1 MARYVI
7 TDGKRWIKKDK
18 KGRYSP
24 TTCGSFAEEFS
35 KDKADKVLNN
45 SLTKGLRTI
54 FRVEKAS
61 DIPKNVKPVSKEDM
75 IETEKV
81 QVSENITRWI
91 EKVESLNGLFD
102 EANKRN
108 EELTSELSK
117 VDKELS
123 DLLHYIEFAKLNAAQ
138 GYKAYKMVKERRTKR
153 RHIKN
158 EMDVLAVILSQN
170 ANDISKNI
178 KNKLNEMDKRTY
190 NPREIKE
197 LFD

>member
-18 KGRYSP
+18 KGRYLP
-24 TTCGSFAEEFS
+24 TTCGAFAEEFS

-45 SLTKGLRTI
+45 SLAKGFRSI
-54 FRVEKAS
+54 FRVERA
-61 DIPKNVKPVSKEDM
+61 DDVPKNVKPVSKDFK
-75 IETEKV
+75 TEKV
-81 QVSENITRWI
+81 QISENITRWI
-91 EKVESLNGLFD
+91 DKVESLNGLFD
-102 EANKRN
+102 EVNDRNK
-108 EELTSELSK
+108 ELIYELSK

-123 DLLHYIEFAKLNAAQ
+123 DLLHYMEFAKLNAAQ
-138 GYKAYKMVKERRTKR
+138 GYKAYKMVKERRIKR

-170 ANDISKNI
+170 VNDISKNI

-190 NPREIKE
+190 NPREIEE

>member
-18 KGRYSP
+18 KGRYLP
-24 TTCGSFAEEFS
+24 TTCGAFAEEFS

-45 SLTKGLRTI
+45 SLTKGFRSI
-54 FRVEKAS
+54 FRIEKV
-61 DIPKNVKPVSKEDM
+61 DNVPKNVKPVSKDFK
-75 IETEKV
+75 TEKV
-81 QVSENITRWI
+81 QTSDNITRWI
-91 EKVESLNGLFD
+91 DKVENLNGLYD
-102 EANKRN
+102 EANKRS
-108 EELTSELSK
+108 EELTYELSK

-123 DLLHYIEFAKLNAAQ
+123 DILHYIEFAKLNAAQ
-138 GYKAYKMVKERRTKR
+138 GYKAYKMVKERRIKR

-170 ANDISKNI
+170 VNDIFKNM

-190 NPREIKE
+190 NPREIEE

>member
-24 TTCGSFAEEFS
+24 TTCGAFAEEFS
-35 KDKADKVLNN
+35 KEKADKVLNN

-54 FRVEKAS
+54 FRVERAS
-61 DIPKNVKPVSKEDM
+61 NIPKNVKPVSKEDL

-91 EKVESLNGLFD
+91 DKIESLNGLFD
-102 EANKRN
+102 EASKRN
-108 EELTSELSK
+108 NVLASDLSK
-117 VDKELS
+117 VDKEIL
-123 DLLHYIEFAKLNAAQ
+123 DLLHYIEFTKLNAAQ
-138 GYKAYKMVKERRTKR
+138 GYRAYKMIKERRIRR

-158 EMDVLAVILSQN
+158 EMEVLNIILEQN
-170 ANDISKNI
+170 TKEISENVKI
-178 KNKLNEMDKRTY
+178 KLDELDKRTY
-190 NPREIKE
+190 NPREIEE

>member
-18 KGRYSP
+18 KGRYLP

-45 SLTKGLRTI
+45 SLAKGFRSI
-54 FRVEKAS
+54 FRIERVN
-61 DIPKNVKPVSKEDM
+61 DVPKNVKPVSKEDLAK
-75 IETEKV
+75 TEKV

-91 EKVESLNGLFD
+91 QKIESLNGLFD

-108 EELTSELSK
+108 NVLASDLSK
-117 VDKELS
+117 VDKEIL
-123 DLLHYIEFAKLNAAQ
+123 DLLHYIEFTKLNAAQ
-138 GYKAYKMVKERRTKR
+138 GYKAYKMIKERRIRR

-158 EMDVLAVILSQN
+158 EMEVLNIILEQN
-170 ANDISKNI
+170 TKEISENVKC
-178 KNKLNEMDKRTY
+178 KLKELDERTY
-190 NPREIKE
+190 NPREIEE